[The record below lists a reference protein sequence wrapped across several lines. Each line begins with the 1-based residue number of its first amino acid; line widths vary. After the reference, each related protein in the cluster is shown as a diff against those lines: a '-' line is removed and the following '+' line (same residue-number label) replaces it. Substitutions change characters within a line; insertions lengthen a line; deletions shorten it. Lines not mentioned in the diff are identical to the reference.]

1 MIHQGQD
8 PNASDYDGRT
18 ALMLACMKGHKQLVQ
33 VRYSSDYRPVFL
45 HPWSFAQHRA
55 CRLLCF
61 PHMEAVQ
68 KDASNDHTVL
78 GKGGIAV

>member
-55 CRLLCF
+55 CRLLCKAF
-61 PHMEAVQ
+61 LIWKLYKKTLQTTIQCLAKV
-68 KDASNDHTVL
+68 A
-78 GKGGIAV
+78 